1 MLGIEMGLFF
11 LFFFSGGLEE
21 YEGREGGWHFGEERG
36 KGGRFDTIEGGGVL
50 SFFSGSG
57 V

>member
-1 MLGIEMGLFF
+1 MKG
-11 LFFFSGGLEE
+11 
-21 YEGREGGWHFGEERG
+21 GREGGWHYGEERG
-36 KGGRFDTIEGGGVL
+36 KGGRLNTIEGGDVL